1 MKTKK
6 HNRRITHRKITHR
19 KITHRKHYRKKNGI
33 KSKKRYKS
41 TRCNNK
47 KYKGG
52 ALADFDMSHYT
63 FNSLQNMLD
72 SLQILIEIKN
82 KKRYEN
88 SILDVI
94 LNPIRIKGTIN
105 DDIFNSFPQLIK
117 LILKLEVKPSN
128 TLELIYYILDVKDED
143 DKEGLKKL
151 LDIHPQLIE
160 FIDKNRNETESED
173 YDVGWSLLSSFVESL
188 VEVMDISDAFD
199 FKLKEKIQ
207 TVYNTNSMIQCGL
220 MDTFLDDIQLVNP
233 DDKLRYK
240 KSKLNI
246 FYDSFRYIS
255 NSTIH
260 NTLRRD
266 TLRRD
271 TVNRKPLKTIYDF
284 FDITKNPSGILPPF
298 VLFILTCRFNPRINE
313 DIDVMKK
320 HRTTVLNQI
329 QYYLTICCKKCCI
342 NGACTES
349 KCVVEEEKKSV
360 LSKMKGSIKNR
371 VTSALDIEK
380 GICEHSTCEIE
391 TFHWRTFDNI
401 LNLATQNGSVVQ
413 RLIEK
418 PLFYNIVP
426 LSTFLPINAN
436 TYIQDVF
443 FKKEKNEDDERKKR
457 IKFDNKIKF
466 YENEIYKAY
475 KQTEDGLCGSEYN
488 NPEYNSDL
496 CANYLRDGPLY
507 IPYDLLLLII
517 EKYEKRDKPSTLA
530 KVIGKARS
538 NRDTILKKASEKA
551 EKSASASKTPSLS
564 SRMLQI
570 VKRSRKP
577 KPKLLEN
584 IGELDEES
592 DADAEFLEAHS
603 SIRSHEKY
611 LSPVDSPEQFHS
623 LEATEA

>member
-6 HNRRITHRKITHR
+6 HNKKITYR
-19 KITHRKHYRKKNGI
+19 KITHRKHYRKKNVI

-72 SLQILIEIKN
+72 SLQMLIEIKN

-94 LNPIRIKGTIN
+94 LKPIRIKGTIN

-128 TLELIYYILDVKDED
+128 TLELIYYILDVKDEE

-160 FIDKNRNETESED
+160 FIDKNRNETDSED

-246 FYDSFRYIS
+246 FYDNFRYIS

-260 NTLRRD
+260 N

-284 FDITKNPSGILPPF
+284 FDITKNPTGILPPF
-298 VLFILTCRFNPRINE
+298 VLFILTCRFNPRINK

-349 KCVVEEEKKSV
+349 KCVDKNYVPTNNDSTLLTIARIPQNICPHNCIND
-360 LSKMKGSIKNR
+360 LSWN
-371 VTSALDIEK
+371 
-380 GICEHSTCEIE
+380 
-391 TFHWRTFDNI
+391 TFDHI
-401 LNLATQNGSVVQ
+401 LKLATQNGSIVQ
-413 RLIEK
+413 TLIEET
-418 PLFYNIVP
+418 LFYNIVP

-475 KQTEDGLCGSEYN
+475 KQAQDGLCGS
-488 NPEYNSDL
+488 EYNSDL

-551 EKSASASKTPSLS
+551 EKSASASKTPSLP

-570 VKRSRKP
+570 VKRIRKP

-584 IGELDEES
+584 IRELDEES
-592 DADAEFLEAHS
+592 HDDAEFLEAHS
-603 SIRSHEKY
+603 SNRSPEKY
-611 LSPVDSPEQFHS
+611 LSPVDSSEQFHS

>member
-6 HNRRITHRKITHR
+6 HNK

-41 TRCNNK
+41 TRRNNK

-72 SLQILIEIKN
+72 SLQMLIEN

-94 LNPIRIKGTIN
+94 LNPIRIEGTIN

-128 TLELIYYILDVKDED
+128 TLELIYYLLDVKDEE

-160 FIDKNRNETESED
+160 FIDKNRNETDSED

-233 DDKLRYK
+233 DDKFPNK

-271 TVNRKPLKTIYDF
+271 TNRKPLKTIYDF
-284 FDITKNPSGILPPF
+284 FDITKNPTGILPPF
-298 VLFILTCRFNPRINE
+298 VLFILTCRINPRINE

-360 LSKMKGSIKNR
+360 LSKMKGSIKNSL
-371 VTSALDIEK
+371 TNALDIEE
-380 GICEHSTCEIE
+380 GICKNSTCEIE

-401 LNLATQNGSVVQ
+401 LKLATQNGSVVQ

-475 KQTEDGLCGSEYN
+475 KQAKDGLCGS
-488 NPEYNSDL
+488 EYNSDL

-551 EKSASASKTPSLS
+551 EKSASASKTPSLP

-570 VKRSRKP
+570 VKRIRKP

-592 DADAEFLEAHS
+592 GAEFLEAHS
-603 SIRSHEKY
+603 SNRSPEKY

-623 LEATEA
+623 LEATESYEATEA